1 MISKESVLALPLWK
15 DMVTIDLT
23 EMKSVKLMNRVDIKF
38 SAQLRLLPDLL
49 SRAISDYRVQVID
62 NSPVAS
68 YDTLYFDTPDLQMY
82 LRHHDKILQRDK
94 VRTRTYIDSSLSF
107 LEVKHKNNKGRTKKK
122 RILISVDDFDDFTHN
137 EEAINFLDNQVLYK
151 IDALKPQVRTIF
163 NRITLV
169 NNARTERLTIDFN
182 LRFENEQ
189 TKLTAELPDVMIIEL
204 KQDGLVYSP
213 MKKILSDMNI
223 HQIRISKY
231 CIGTVLTNP
240 NAKYNRFKKKV
251 IFLNKLTKN

>member
-23 EMKSVKLMNRVDIKF
+23 EMKSVKLMNRVDTKF

-122 RILISVDDFDDFTHN
+122 GF
-137 EEAINFLDNQVLYK
+137 
-151 IDALKPQVRTIF
+151 
-163 NRITLV
+163 
-169 NNARTERLTIDFN
+169 
-182 LRFENEQ
+182 
-189 TKLTAELPDVMIIEL
+189 
-204 KQDGLVYSP
+204 
-213 MKKILSDMNI
+213 
-223 HQIRISKY
+223 
-231 CIGTVLTNP
+231 
-240 NAKYNRFKKKV
+240 
-251 IFLNKLTKN
+251 